1 VTAHP
6 GRVTPGHA
14 GVHETRA
21 GMTDAHP
28 AWLAE
33 LSRLDTALYT
43 AVARTPTPALDRG
56 MRRLSRAADHSK
68 LWVGTAAVLTVGRG
82 ADGRRAAVNGL
93 ASVAVTSALVN
104 AVLKPLSARRRPD
117 REQLA
122 VPGDRYVAM
131 PRSTSFPS
139 GHAASASAF
148 ASGVAT
154 AMPEAGIVLTGIVL
168 TGIAAVVAY
177 SRVHTGVHYPGDV
190 VAGTV
195 AGASLS
201 PLVVAALGR
210 GRRARGRR
218 RGGLGGPG

>member
-1 VTAHP
+1 MTVAHP
-6 GRVTPGHA
+6 
-14 GVHETRA
+14 E
-21 GMTDAHP
+21 
-28 AWLAE
+28 WLAE
-33 LSRLDTALYT
+33 LTRLDTALYA
-43 AVARTPTPALDRG
+43 AVAQTPTPAIDRA

-68 LWVGTAAVLTVGRG
+68 LWIGTAAGLALLGG
-82 ADGRRAAVNGL
+82 ADGRRAAVDGL
-93 ASVAVTSALVN
+93 SSVAVTSAVVN

-117 REQLA
+117 REGLA
-122 VPGDRYVAM
+122 VPVARQVAM

-148 ASGVAT
+148 ASGVAI
-154 AMPEAGIVLTGIVL
+154 AMPEAGIVLTGV
-168 TGIAAVVAY
+168 AAVVAY

-210 GRRARGRR
+210 GRRRAGRR
-218 RGGLGGPG
+218 RAGPPARS

>member
-1 VTAHP
+1 
-6 GRVTPGHA
+6 
-14 GVHETRA
+14 
-21 GMTDAHP
+21 MTDAHP
-28 AWLAE
+28 EWLAE
-33 LSRLDTALYT
+33 LTRLDVALYT
-43 AVARTPTPALDRG
+43 AIARTPTPTLDRA
-56 MRRLSRAADHSK
+56 MRRVSRAADHSK
-68 LWVGTAAVLTVGRG
+68 LWMGTAAALAVGG
-82 ADGRRAAVNGL
+82 GPNGRRAAVNGL
-93 ASVAVTSALVN
+93 ASVAVTSAVVN

-122 VPGDRYVAM
+122 VPAARHVAM

-154 AMPEAGIVLTGIVL
+154 AMPEAGIVLTGV
-168 TGIAAVVAY
+168 AAVVAY

-195 AGASLS
+195 AGTSLS

-210 GRRARGRR
+210 RRKARAGSSGDPGGRG
-218 RGGLGGPG
+218 